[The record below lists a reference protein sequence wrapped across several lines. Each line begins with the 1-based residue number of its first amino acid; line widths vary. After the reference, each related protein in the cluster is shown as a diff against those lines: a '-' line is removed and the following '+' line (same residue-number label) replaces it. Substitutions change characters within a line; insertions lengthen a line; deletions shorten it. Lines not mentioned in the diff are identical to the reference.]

1 MSMATQPKPYLTPEA
16 YLALER
22 EAEVKHEY
30 YAGEIF
36 AFADA
41 SEAHNLIVANLVRE
55 PGNQLRERPCKAYP
69 SDMRVKVGPTGLYTY
84 PDVVV
89 VCGEARFDDAHR
101 DTLLNPTLLVEVL
114 SPSTEGYDRGKKFE
128 QYRKPDSLQ
137 EYLVIAQEERHVEH
151 YARRSDNQWLLW
163 ETDSPEAAV
172 ELASVGCRLGV
183 AALYEK
189 VDFDLENESPP

>member
-1 MSMATQPKPYLTPEA
+1 MATQPKPYLTPEA
-16 YLALER
+16 YLAPER

-36 AFADA
+36 AFAGA
-41 SEAHNLIVANLVRE
+41 SEAHNLIVANVLAGLH
-55 PGNQLRERPCKAYP
+55 PQLRERPCKAYP
-69 SDMRVKVGPTGLYTY
+69 SDMRVKVSPAGLYTY

-114 SPSTEGYDRGKKFE
+114 SPSTEGDDRGKKFE
-128 QYRKPDSLQ
+128 QYRKLDSVQ
-137 EYLVIAQEERHVEH
+137 EYVVIAQEKRHVEH
-151 YARRSDNQWLLW
+151 YARRPDNQWLLW
-163 ETDSPEAAV
+163 ETDSPEAVV
-172 ELASVGCRLGV
+172 ELASVGCRLPV

-189 VDFDLENESPP
+189 VDFDLENETSP